1 MWSVLKL
8 SIKIKKMKE
17 TGGENA
23 SGKDRKR
30 KSCSEKID
38 DHDKTKVPQSASRR
52 HREKINAT
60 LEELGGLLP
69 LPEEARSKLDKL
81 TVLKLSV
88 SFFQTQNYLKTGKRK
103 RVVDDTAVAEITNKL
118 AACDIN
124 VSDISLEVL
133 DSFFIVL
140 SDSGDVFFVS
150 ENVYRYLGYTQTFLM
165 HQNFLNFVHP
175 DDVAGFEKSL
185 KRAAKARIVELDVSR
200 ARDCDELEE
209 QPFPQMCFCSVR
221 CHAGR
226 QSSHVSPFYYRSF
239 KFDGKIKPL
248 LDGKMKQYGFFALC
262 TPVNPANP
270 FTSTPKEILQMYS
283 CKLGLDLSVK
293 KLDNRGQKSL
303 YLIEK
308 DILSRSGYF
317 FCHPDDEELMI
328 LCHQQV
334 TIDGESSEVVF
345 RLMNGRKKWQWI
357 RGKIRMLYDKN
368 SQPECLSTDN
378 VLLNDEQGPFF
389 RSCAAESL
397 LEWKSRHAGLLSPA
411 TEVEKQSKQ
420 SSPDSALPPS
430 TATSD
435 SVNSSGRVLSDSPD
449 ESVVL
454 DSKDIE
460 IIEFPSPTV
469 SLEETKAHIL
479 PTVDHATVL
488 PPLGHAPAAP
498 APAPAAAAE
507 SCMFGSFPLN
517 SSSVEEKPNIRNGLI
532 VNLKTE
538 PKKGEITHA
547 HSKPNPSAHDRI
559 NLIKQFLMGEDDR
572 PPPNSCHVRGPL
584 RIDGGVIRDSPP
596 PWTEYP
602 VDGSSVFTELN
613 YQQGDR
619 SSVFYPDFPPQ
630 QNGKQPLLH
639 ANGFDHIPDILQ
651 GRGNG
656 FQNVESKQADT
667 ANFYYPFLQNASN
680 QSNAATLS
688 NLYENKVN
696 HPDVSGVNLHLG
708 LNGFNKTTPN
718 CPPGFL
724 GQNGTGSHSLNQ
736 RPAGQNGSYAQPQ
749 REGNYQTRP
758 NLPSGNLPDYN
769 FVEHANVTDLPEFAD
784 VTGIPGIASDTSL
797 PELADV
803 TGVPGLA
810 NVRGMPGHLSVTGI
824 PGHANFSAPSGQN
837 ANMWQASAQSNPNPH
852 VPQADEVINVDDLTP
867 TLFTDPHGLHENPA
881 GFHSNGFSMDSIPE
895 TRTNVYDHSDMIVN
909 QQMGND
915 LQAAQK
921 LQLKRADENTGQN
934 YQTTSSNSILK
945 MMLSL

>member
-1 MWSVLKL
+1 M
-8 SIKIKKMKE
+8 I
-17 TGGENA
+17 A
-23 SGKDRKR
+23 F
-30 KSCSEKID
+30 
-38 DHDKTKVPQSASRR
+38 P
-52 HREKINAT
+52 
-60 LEELGGLLP
+60 
-69 LPEEARSKLDKL
+69 
-81 TVLKLSV
+81 
-88 SFFQTQNYLKTGKRK
+88 
-103 RVVDDTAVAEITNKL
+103 
-118 AACDIN
+118 
-124 VSDISLEVL
+124 
-133 DSFFIVL
+133 VL
-140 SDSGDVFFVS
+140 SDS
-150 ENVYRYLGYTQTFLM
+150 L
-165 HQNFLNFVHP
+165 
-175 DDVAGFEKSL
+175 
-185 KRAAKARIVELDVSR
+185 
-200 ARDCDELEE
+200 
-209 QPFPQMCFCSVR
+209 
-221 CHAGR
+221 
-226 QSSHVSPFYYRSF
+226 
-239 KFDGKIKPL
+239 
-248 LDGKMKQYGFFALC
+248 
-262 TPVNPANP
+262 
-270 FTSTPKEILQMYS
+270 
-283 CKLGLDLSVK
+283 
-293 KLDNRGQKSL
+293 
-303 YLIEK
+303 
-308 DILSRSGYF
+308 
-317 FCHPDDEELMI
+317 
-328 LCHQQV
+328 
-334 TIDGESSEVVF
+334 
-345 RLMNGRKKWQWI
+345 
-357 RGKIRMLYDKN
+357 
-368 SQPECLSTDN
+368 
-378 VLLNDEQGPFF
+378 
-389 RSCAAESL
+389 
-397 LEWKSRHAGLLSPA
+397 
-411 TEVEKQSKQ
+411 
-420 SSPDSALPPS
+420 
-430 TATSD
+430 
-435 SVNSSGRVLSDSPD
+435 D

-498 APAPAAAAE
+498 AAPAAAE
-507 SCMFGSFPLN
+507 TCMFGSFPLN
-517 SSSVEEKPNIRNGLI
+517 RSSVEEKPNIRNGVI

-547 HSKPNPSAHDRI
+547 HSKPNHSAHDRI

-572 PPPNSCHVRGPL
+572 PPPNSCHVRSPL

-619 SSVFYPDFPPQ
+619 SSMFYPDFPPQ

-688 NLYENKVN
+688 NPYENKVN
-696 HPDVSGVNLHLG
+696 HPDVSGLNVHLG
-708 LNGFNKTTPN
+708 LNGFNKTTPT

-724 GQNGTGSHSLNQ
+724 GQNGTGNHSLNQ

-784 VTGIPGIASDTSL
+784 VTGMPGIANDTSM
-797 PELADV
+797 PDLADV

-810 NVRGMPGHLSVTGI
+810 NVRGMPRHLSVTGI

-837 ANMWQASAQSNPNPH
+837 ANMWQTSAQSNPNPH

-881 GFHSNGFSMDSIPE
+881 GFHSNGFSMDSIRE
-895 TRTNVYDHSDMIVN
+895 TQTNVYDHSDIIAN
-909 QQMGND
+909 QQMGNNV
-915 LQAAQK
+915 QAAQK
-921 LQLKRADENTGQN
+921 LQLERADDKTGQN